1 MICFATV
8 AEQIEFGGCDT
19 LLFTSKQA
27 VLTAEAID
35 PAWRSYP
42 SIAIGS
48 ATKRQI
54 EVLGGEVLYHP
65 THFYGEALSQDIATF
80 FATRSL
86 LYLRPEVI
94 SFDSKA
100 FLAREGIVLH
110 EQILYR
116 TSCIEY
122 DATSRPPSGAVIV
135 FTSPSTIHCFV
146 KQFGWEESYHAVV
159 IGYATQEHLPQGAL
173 YSVAETPLI
182 DACIQK
188 AQEIAKS

>member
-80 FATRSL
+80 
-86 LYLRPEVI
+86 EVI